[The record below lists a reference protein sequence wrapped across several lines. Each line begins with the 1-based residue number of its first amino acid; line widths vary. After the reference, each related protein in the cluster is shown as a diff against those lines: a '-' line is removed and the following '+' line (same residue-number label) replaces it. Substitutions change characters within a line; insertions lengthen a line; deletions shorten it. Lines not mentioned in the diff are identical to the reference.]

1 MFNNAQGFTVNR
13 SIFNNVGRDQINL
26 NMIQDRAALEILS
39 EFTKDVGAAHDSAAR
54 YPLPRCH
61 PETRQE
67 IKADILQWC
76 RSPSSDANVFWV
88 NGPAGV
94 GKSAIAQTIAELV
107 EDEGLLASSFFFSRN
122 DGKRGDA
129 TYLVPTIAY
138 QLAYRIPELN
148 DAMTKIIQQHPGIL
162 SSSFDVQ
169 FSELL
174 VGSCQ
179 LAVELYGQE
188 WMSGLTR
195 RVIVIDGLDECETQR
210 SLARQLLGRKEI
222 RPQDLIPPIAPML
235 NRNLPFQFL
244 LFSRPEPRIREAL
257 EAATFGPHMRRHG
270 LDDSWDARRDIRTFL
285 DDGFSGIRTS
295 PRNANIQFPDIWP
308 ASGVIDK
315 LIDKACG
322 QFIYAATVLKFV
334 DDEYSQPIKQLSI
347 VLGLSPTVKGNSPFQ
362 DLDVL
367 YRQILSSNPDRRK
380 VMRVLCALVRLEHLQ
395 CDRLRPNAK
404 CIETLL
410 GLEESE
416 VSAALSSM
424 HSVLDIA
431 DSEVEIRILHVSFSD
446 FLRNKSRSGP
456 FFIKAYTDYSFNS
469 FFLAWYG
476 GLRRTLTAPATF
488 CCVLLGILEYIIA
501 LYMSS
506 LAVYDIVG
514 LVFMGTA
521 SNFKSLPFV
530 VNVLELAFLL
540 FTLLTGSWTTK
551 DRYGRQGFMSAFIS
565 IVYAV
570 LELIRR
576 VPSIV
581 TKTGVVIMPGHEQY
595 RILWLHPVVSI
606 SHSPKASTRTPHI
619 ARIPRNAVLPLQPSG
634 YFFIRVGM
642 VETIIG
648 S

>member
-1 MFNNAQGFTVNR
+1 MDHYFPLPRVQSHMQDAIKTYKNLSHNRVPFTSFPPNPGSLGSSSRMFNNAQGFTVNR

-54 YPLPRCH
+54 YPPPRCH

-148 DAMTKIIQQHPGIL
+148 DAMTKIIQQHPRIL

-469 FFLAWYG
+469 FFLA
-476 GLRRTLTAPATF
+476 
-488 CCVLLGILEYIIA
+488 
-501 LYMSS
+501 
-506 LAVYDIVG
+506 
-514 LVFMGTA
+514 
-521 SNFKSLPFV
+521 
-530 VNVLELAFLL
+530 
-540 FTLLTGSWTTK
+540 
-551 DRYGRQGFMSAFIS
+551 
-565 IVYAV
+565 
-570 LELIRR
+570 
-576 VPSIV
+576 
-581 TKTGVVIMPGHEQY
+581 
-595 RILWLHPVVSI
+595 
-606 SHSPKASTRTPHI
+606 
-619 ARIPRNAVLPLQPSG
+619 
-634 YFFIRVGM
+634 
-642 VETIIG
+642 
-648 S
+648 